1 MKDIDVRYS
10 KDDGLYYIYINTA
23 FNIRRSAVVSEDFFD
38 DELNRLDARERL
50 KINFSELSYE
60 EIDKVLEKVLAY
72 KENV

>member
-60 EIDKVLEKVLAY
+60 EIDKIIEKVLAY

>member
-10 KDDGLYYIYINTA
+10 KDDGLYYIYLNTA

>member
-38 DELNRLDARERL
+38 DELNRLDVRERL

>member
-10 KDDGLYYIYINTA
+10 KDDGLYYIYINTV
-23 FNIRRSAVVSEDFFD
+23 FDIRRSAVVSEDFFD
-38 DELNRLDARERL
+38 DELNRLDVRERL